1 MSNNYSKQLSTE
13 QITQKL
19 NKLHYHFD
27 DQYWNDF
34 AQQYQ
39 GSRMQAVKM
48 QAKFNPKFLAIPVG
62 LIVIASIVYFSI
74 NNMRSEN
81 VKQEPIV
88 TTEEKLIPE
97 VKQAVEKPKEEVVAP
112 PVKKDSV
119 KPEVKTPEI
128 AKPIIVEATS
138 KAKPKPEKKETA
150 VNTEEKIVIDET
162 ARINSSNNEERSTSK
177 KKKKKKKRG
186 SIISNDAFTPSAEED
201 NVVIPE
207 N

>member
-34 AQQYQ
+34 SQQYQ

-48 QAKFNPKFLAIPVG
+48 SAKFNPKFLAIPVG

-74 NNMRSEN
+74 NNMRSETAT
-81 VKQEPIV
+81 KEPIV
-88 TTEEKLIPE
+88 TTEKEIAPVVSAPAEKP
-97 VKQAVEKPKEEVVAP
+97 KQAVVAT
-112 PVKKDSV
+112 PVIKDTV
-119 KPEVKTPEI
+119 KPEIKSEEVPKPVVVEQM
-128 AKPIIVEATS
+128 AKV
-138 KAKPKPEKKETA
+138 KPEKKNVSA
-150 VNTEEKIVIDET
+150 DSSDKVVSDET
-162 ARINSSNNEERSTSK
+162 ARVKKSDTEENTSH
-177 KKKKKKKRG
+177 KKKKKKKRRS
-186 SIISNDAFTPSAEED
+186 SITSNDAFTPSAEED

>member
-19 NKLHYHFD
+19 DKLHYHFD

-34 AQQYQ
+34 SQQFQ
-39 GSRMQAVKM
+39 GSRIQSVKM

-81 VKQEPIV
+81 ASKEPIV
-88 TTEEKLIPE
+88 TTKNEIIPIE
-97 VKQAVEKPKEEVVAP
+97 NTPVEKPKQTVVAP
-112 PVKKDSV
+112 PVVKDTV
-119 KPEVKTPEI
+119 KPEIKVVEVQKPVVEEKT
-128 AKPIIVEATS
+128 AKI
-138 KAKPKPEKKETA
+138 KPEKKNVSTDSA
-150 VNTEEKIVIDET
+150 EKVVSEQTGRVKKSDD
-162 ARINSSNNEERSTSK
+162 NESTTTK
-177 KKKKKKKRG
+177 KKKKKKKR
-186 SIISNDAFTPSAEED
+186 SSVTSNDAFTPSAEED
-201 NVVIPE
+201 NVIIPE

>member
-19 NKLHYHFD
+19 DKLHYHFD

-34 AQQYQ
+34 SQQYQ

-48 QAKFNPKFLAIPVG
+48 SAKFNPKFLAIPVG
-62 LIVIASIVYFSI
+62 LVVIASIVYFSI

-81 VKQEPIV
+81 VTKEPIV
-88 TTEEKLIPE
+88 TTEKEVAPVVNAPAEKP
-97 VKQAVEKPKEEVVAP
+97 KQAVVVAP
-112 PVKKDSV
+112 VEKAEV
-119 KPEVKTPEI
+119 KPEVKVAEVTKPVVVQQT
-128 AKPIIVEATS
+128 AKV
-138 KAKPKPEKKETA
+138 KPEKKSVLTDSSVKVVVNDDTA
-150 VNTEEKIVIDET
+150 QVKKSDTQD
-162 ARINSSNNEERSTSK
+162 STTH
-177 KKKKKKKRG
+177 KKKRKKK
-186 SIISNDAFTPSAEED
+186 SSSVTSNDAFTPSAEED

>member
-19 NKLHYHFD
+19 DKLHYHFD

-34 AQQYQ
+34 SQQYQ

-48 QAKFNPKFLAIPVG
+48 SAKFNPKFLAIPVG

-81 VKQEPIV
+81 VTKEAIV
-88 TTEEKLIPE
+88 TTESEITPE
-97 VKQAVEKPKEEVVAP
+97 VKTPVEKPKQVVAA
-112 PVKKDSV
+112 PVVKDTV
-119 KPEVKTPEI
+119 KPEVK
-128 AKPIIVEATS
+128 IVEVS
-138 KAKPKPEKKETA
+138 KPVVVEETAKLKPEKKSVVTDSSDK
-150 VNTEEKIVIDET
+150 VVSDET
-162 ARINSSNNEERSTSK
+162 ARVKKNDSEENTTH
-177 KKKKKKKRG
+177 KKKKKKKRR
-186 SIISNDAFTPSAEED
+186 SSVTSNDAFTPSAEED

>member
-19 NKLHYHFD
+19 DKLHYHFD

-34 AQQYQ
+34 SQQYQ

-48 QAKFNPKFLAIPVG
+48 SAKFNPKFLAIPVG

-81 VKQEPIV
+81 VTKEAIV
-88 TTEEKLIPE
+88 TTESEITPE
-97 VKQAVEKPKEEVVAP
+97 VKTPVEKPKQVVAA
-112 PVKKDSV
+112 PVVKDTV
-119 KPEVKTPEI
+119 KPEVK
-128 AKPIIVEATS
+128 IVEVS
-138 KAKPKPEKKETA
+138 KPVVVEETAKLKPEKKSVVTDSSDK
-150 VNTEEKIVIDET
+150 VVSDET
-162 ARINSSNNEERSTSK
+162 ARVKKNDNEENTTH
-177 KKKKKKKRG
+177 KKKKKKKRR
-186 SIISNDAFTPSAEED
+186 SSVTSNDAFTPSAEED